1 MVFDLLRPENFV
13 MKQIPIYKVRQA
25 MTPDDLIAVQKL
37 RYEIFVIEMGAK
49 EGDIDHIHKLE
60 QDKYDPF
67 CKHLMLIDVNRGSN
81 PIEQIVGV
89 YRILTQTGAKAAGG
103 FYTATEFD
111 LGPLLNSGRKI
122 IELGR
127 SCLRKSHRGGIAMLH
142 LWQALNNFVRE
153 EKAEVLFGTASFQGT
168 DIQSFVQPF
177 SLLHNEYLTPKK
189 IRPKAIASAYV
200 PLNQLEVSQIE
211 RVKALKAMPALIK
224 AYLRLGGGVADGA
237 FIDYKFNTIDVCMI
251 LDIAKMN
258 IRQKSIYSRKLN

>member
-1 MVFDLLRPENFV
+1 MVFDLLHPETFV
-13 MKQIPIYKVRQA
+13 MEQTPIYKVRQA

-49 EGDIDHIHKLE
+49 EGDIDHIQKLE

-67 CKHLMLIDVNRGSN
+67 CKHLMLIDVNRGSD
-81 PIEQIVGV
+81 PIEQVVGV
-89 YRILTQTGAKAAGG
+89 YRILTQRGAKAAGG
-103 FYTATEFD
+103 YYTANEFD

-142 LWQALNNFVRE
+142 LWQALNNFVKE

-177 SLLHNEYLTPKK
+177 SLLHYEYLTPKK

-200 PLNQLEVSQIE
+200 PLDQLEASQIE

-251 LDIAKMN
+251 LDLTKMN